1 VTPEI
6 TVFDSLEAASHEA
19 ARCLIVAAR
28 EAVICT
34 GRAAIALSGGHTP
47 TRLYEL
53 LASEEYRAAV
63 PWDEIDW
70 FWSDERAVPPD
81 SPQSNFRLAN
91 EAMLSHVP
99 VSPAR
104 IFRMPA
110 DAEDLDRAARSYEA
124 LVRERVPD
132 LAFDLMLLGVGDD
145 GHTAS
150 LFPGHPAL
158 DETERLVIP
167 VEGKPSREVRWR
179 MTFTFPLINLSRTV
193 LVLADGAAKQP
204 IIDAIREGGDA
215 AARYPVSR
223 VRPAGHLTW
232 LVGDG
237 KTG

>member
-1 VTPEI
+1 MTPEI

-34 GRAAIALSGGHTP
+34 GRAAVALSGGHTP

-81 SPQSNFRLAN
+81 SPQSNFRLAD
-91 EAMLSHVP
+91 EIMLSHVP
-99 VSPAR
+99 VSPSR

-110 DAEDLDRAARSYEA
+110 DAADLDRAARSYEA

-132 LAFDLMLLGVGDD
+132 LAFDLMLLGVGGD

-158 DETERLVIP
+158 EETERLVIP
-167 VEGKPSREVRWR
+167 VEGDPSLEVRWR

-193 LVLADGAAKQP
+193 LVLADSASKAS
-204 IIDAIREGGDA
+204 IIDAVRKGGEA
-215 AARYPVSR
+215 AAQYPVSR

-232 LVGDG
+232 LVGEQAG
-237 KTG
+237 